1 MLKETN
7 LVPLQGLGVTFIK
20 EMENIKKVILNT
32 VSEAVI
38 EDKKILTVTV
48 EPNKL
53 HQLAKALRDNTAL
66 PFDMLVKLIGMD
78 WGEKLGVI
86 YLLASS
92 TDLSKEIV
100 LKTGTADRENP
111 LLYTV
116 TDLFETAHFN
126 EREVYAL
133 LGIRFINNP
142 DMRKFFLNSDWV
154 GYPLRK
160 DYDANPEL
168 NKLTLESKEIVDIAP
183 RIMEVDGKLVEE
195 TVNIFTEDDYIINI
209 GPQHPSTHGVMHFR
223 TALDGEIVK
232 KIDVHSGYIHRGI
245 EKLSENLTYPQIL
258 HFTDRLDYLSANIN
272 RHALC
277 MCVEKAAEIEVPE
290 RAQYI
295 RTIMDELNR
304 IDSHLLAWACQT
316 NDLGATTAFIY
327 GMREREI
334 ILHIFEKTCGGRLI
348 INQNVI
354 GGVMFDIYADFQ
366 KDVKSFIP
374 YMREKLVEYDR
385 FFSHN
390 VIALGR
396 MVGIGVMSNEDAI
409 SYAVTG
415 PAGRGSGWSC
425 DIRKHQPYSMYSK
438 VDFKEVIRTEG
449 DSYARYM
456 NRLDEIEESLH
467 IIEQLIDNI
476 PEGEVLAKTKA
487 IIKLPE
493 GEYFQR
499 IEACRGE
506 FGVYIESRG
515 DKTPYRMK
523 FRSPSMALVS
533 AMPLICKNEKISDFI
548 GIGGSMDYV
557 IPDIDR

>member
-1 MLKETN
+1 
-7 LVPLQGLGVTFIK
+7 
-20 EMENIKKVILNT
+20 MENIKKVILNA
-32 VSEAVI
+32 VKEAVI
-38 EDKKILTVTV
+38 EDNKILTVTV

-53 HQLAKALRDNTAL
+53 HLLAKTLLENAAL
-66 PFDMLVKLIGMD
+66 PFDFLVKLIGMD

-86 YLLASS
+86 YLLSS
-92 TDLSKEIV
+92 SKDVSKEIV
-100 LKTGTADRENP
+100 LKTGTSDRENP
-111 LLYTV
+111 LLYSV
-116 TDLFETAHFN
+116 TDLYETAQLN

-142 DMRKFFLNSDWV
+142 DMRRFLLNEDWK
-154 GYPLRK
+154 GFPLRK
-160 DYDANPEL
+160 DYDANPEI
-168 NKLTLESKEIVDIAP
+168 NPVSFESVDMVDIAP
-183 RIMEVDGKLVEE
+183 RITETAEGLVED
-195 TVNIFTEDDYIINI
+195 TVNIFEEDDYIINI

-223 TALDGEIVK
+223 TALDGESVK
-232 KIDVHSGYIHRGI
+232 KIDIHSGYIHRGI
-245 EKLSENLTYPQIL
+245 EKLSESLTYPQIL

-316 NDLGATTAFIY
+316 NDLGAITAFIY

-334 ILHIFEKTCGGRLI
+334 ILDIFEKTCGGRLI

-366 KDVKSFIP
+366 KDVKAFIP
-374 YMREKLVEYDR
+374 YMREKLVEYDH

-396 MVGIGVMSNEDAI
+396 MIGIGVLSKEDAI

-415 PAGRGSGWSC
+415 PAGRGSNWAC
-425 DIRKHQPYSMYSK
+425 DIRKHQPYALYDK
-438 VDFKEVIRTEG
+438 VEFKEIIRTEG
-449 DSYARYM
+449 DSYARYL

-476 PEGEVLAKTKA
+476 PEGDVLTKTKA
-487 IIKLPE
+487 IIKLPV

-515 DKTPYRMK
+515 EKTPYRLK

-533 AMPLICKNEKISDFI
+533 VMPLICKNEKISDFI

>member
-1 MLKETN
+1 
-7 LVPLQGLGVTFIK
+7 
-20 EMENIKKVILNT
+20 MENIKKLILNT
-32 VSEAVI
+32 VKDAVI
-38 EDKKILTVTV
+38 EEKQKLTVTV
-48 EPNKL
+48 EPNQL
-53 HQLAKALRDNTAL
+53 HLIAKTLLQNAEL
-66 PFDMLVKLIGMD
+66 PFDFLVKLIGMD

-86 YLLASS
+86 YLLSS
-92 TDLSKEIV
+92 SKDLSKEIV
-100 LKTGTADRENP
+100 LKTGTSDRENP
-111 LLYTV
+111 LLYSV
-116 TDLFETAHFN
+116 TDLYETAHFN
-126 EREVYAL
+126 EREVFAL

-142 DMRKFFLNSDWV
+142 DMRKFFLNADWV

-168 NKLTLESKEIVDIAP
+168 NPVTLESKDIVDIAP
-183 RIMEVDGKLVEE
+183 RIMEVDGKLLEE
-195 TVNIFTEDDYIINI
+195 TVNIFEEDDYIINI

-245 EKLSENLTYPQIL
+245 EKLSESLTYPQIL

-277 MCVEKAAEIEVPE
+277 LCVENAAQIEVPE

-295 RTIMDELNR
+295 RTIMDELTR
-304 IDSHLLAWACQT
+304 IDSHLLAWSAMT

-334 ILHIFEKTCGGRLI
+334 ILDIFDKTCGGRLI
-348 INQNVI
+348 MNQNVI
-354 GGVMFDIYADFQ
+354 GGVMFDIYGDFQ
-366 KDVKSFIP
+366 KDVKAFIP
-374 YMREKLVEYDR
+374 YMREKLKEYDR

-396 MVGIGVMSNEDAI
+396 MIGIGDMTKEEAI
-409 SYAVTG
+409 TYAVTG
-415 PAGRGSGWSC
+415 PAGRASGWSC
-425 DIRKHQPYSMYSK
+425 DIRKHIPYALYDK
-438 VDFKEVIRTEG
+438 VDFKEIIRFEG

-467 IIEQLIDNI
+467 IIEQLIDNV
-476 PEGEVLAKTKA
+476 PEGDICAKTKA
-487 IIKLPE
+487 IIRLPE
-493 GEYFQR
+493 GEYYQR
-499 IEACRGE
+499 VEAAKGE
-506 FGVYIESRG
+506 FGVYIDSRG
-515 DKTPYRMK
+515 DKTPYRLK

-533 AMPLICKNEKISDFI
+533 AMPLICQGEKISDFI

>member
-1 MLKETN
+1 
-7 LVPLQGLGVTFIK
+7 
-20 EMENIKKVILNT
+20 MENIKKLILNT
-32 VSEAVI
+32 VKEAVI
-38 EDKKILTVTV
+38 EEKQILTVTV
-48 EPNKL
+48 EPDKL
-53 HQLAKALRDNTAL
+53 YLLAKTLRDNIEL
-66 PFDMLVKLIGMD
+66 PFDFLVKLIGMD
-78 WGEKLGVI
+78 RGEELGVN
-86 YLLASS
+86 YLLSS
-92 TDLSKEIV
+92 SKDLSKEIV
-100 LKTGTADRENP
+100 LKTGTTDRENP
-111 LLYTV
+111 LLYSL
-116 TDLFETAHFN
+116 TDLYETAHYN

-142 DMRKFFLNSDWV
+142 DMRKFFLNADWV

-160 DYDANPEL
+160 DYDPNPEL
-168 NKLTLESKEIVDIAP
+168 NPVTLESKEIIDIAP
-183 RIMEVDGKLVEE
+183 RIMETPEGLVED
-195 TVNIFTEDDYIINI
+195 TVNIFGANDYIINI

-223 TALDGEIVK
+223 TSLDGEIVK

-245 EKLSENLTYPQIL
+245 EKLCESLTYPQIL

-277 MCVEKAAEIEVPE
+277 ICVEKAAEIEVPE

-295 RTIMDELNR
+295 RTILDELNR
-304 IDSHLLAWACQT
+304 IDSHLLAWSAMT

-327 GMREREI
+327 GMREREV
-334 ILHIFEKTCGGRLI
+334 ILDIFDKTCGGRLI

-354 GGVMFDIYADFQ
+354 GGVMFDIYNDFQ
-366 KDVKSFIP
+366 KDVKAFIP
-374 YMREKLVEYDR
+374 YMRSKLVEYDR

-396 MVGIGVMSNEDAI
+396 MIGIGKLTNKDAI

-415 PAGRGSGWSC
+415 PAGRASGWSC
-425 DIRKHQPYSMYSK
+425 DIRKHQPYALYDK

-467 IIEQLIDNI
+467 IIEQLVDNI
-476 PEGEVLAKTKA
+476 PSGEIVAKTKA
-487 IIKLPE
+487 IIRLPE
-493 GEYFQR
+493 GEYYQR
-499 IEACRGE
+499 IEAAKGE
-506 FGVYIESRG
+506 FGVFIESRG
-515 DKTPYRMK
+515 EKNPYRLK

-533 AMPLICKNEKISDFI
+533 AMPLICMNEKISDFI

>member
-1 MLKETN
+1 
-7 LVPLQGLGVTFIK
+7 
-20 EMENIKKVILNT
+20 MENIKKVILNT
-32 VSEAVI
+32 VPEAVI

-53 HQLAKALRDNTAL
+53 HQLAKALRDNVTL

-168 NKLTLESKEIVDIAP
+168 NALSLESKEIVDVAP
-183 RIMEVDGKLVEE
+183 RIMEIDGKLVEE
-195 TVNIFTEDDYIINI
+195 NVNIFGDDDYIINI

-223 TALDGEIVK
+223 TSLDGEIVK

-374 YMREKLVEYDR
+374 YMRQKLVEYDR

-396 MVGIGVMSNEDAI
+396 MVGIGVMSKEDAI

-438 VDFKEVIRTEG
+438 VDFKEIIRTEG

>member
-1 MLKETN
+1 
-7 LVPLQGLGVTFIK
+7 
-20 EMENIKKVILNT
+20 MENIKKVILNA
-32 VSEAVI
+32 VPEAVI

-53 HQLAKALRDNTAL
+53 HLLAKTLRDNVAL
-66 PFDMLVKLIGMD
+66 PFDFLVKLIGMD

-86 YLLASS
+86 YMLS
-92 TDLSKEIV
+92 TSNDLSKEIV
-100 LKTGTADRENP
+100 LKTGTLDRENP
-111 LLYTV
+111 LLYSV

-142 DMRKFFLNSDWV
+142 DMRKFFLNADWV

-168 NKLTLESKEIVDIAP
+168 NPLSLESKEMVDIAP
-183 RIMEVDGKLVEE
+183 RIMERDGVLVEE
-195 TVNIFTEDDYIINI
+195 TVNVFEDDAYIINI

-223 TALDGEIVK
+223 TALNGEKVK

-295 RTIMDELNR
+295 RTVMDELNR

-396 MVGIGVMSNEDAI
+396 MVGIGVLSKEDAI

-425 DIRKHQPYSMYSK
+425 DIRKHQPYSLYGK
-438 VDFKEVIRTEG
+438 VDFKEIIRTEG
-449 DSYARYM
+449 DSYARYL

-476 PEGEVLAKTKA
+476 PEGGILTKTKA
-487 IIKLPE
+487 IIKLPV

-515 DKTPYRMK
+515 EKTPYRMK

-533 AMPLICKNEKISDFI
+533 VMPLICKNEKISDFI

>member
-1 MLKETN
+1 MKD
-7 LVPLQGLGVTFIK
+7 
-20 EMENIKKVILNT
+20 IKKLILDT
-32 VSEAVI
+32 VKDAVI
-38 EDKKILTVTV
+38 EEKQKLTVTV
-48 EPNKL
+48 DPKEL
-53 HQLAKALRDNTAL
+53 HLLVKILRDNAEL
-66 PFDMLVKLIGMD
+66 SFDVLVSLTGMD
-78 WGEKLGVI
+78 RGDELGVN

-92 TDLSKEIV
+92 KDLSKEIV
-100 LKTGTADRENP
+100 LKTGTFDRENP
-111 LLYTV
+111 LLYSI
-116 TDLFETAHFN
+116 TDLYETAHYN

-142 DMRKFFLNSDWV
+142 DMRKFFLNGDWV

-168 NKLTLESKEIVDIAP
+168 NPVSTVSTDIVDKAP
-183 RIMEVDGKLVEE
+183 RIMENADGDLVEDI
-195 TVNIFTEDDYIINI
+195 VNIFEENAYIVNV

-245 EKLSENLTYPQIL
+245 EKLCENLTYPQIL

-277 MCVEKAAEIEVPE
+277 MCIEKAGEIEVPE

-304 IDSHLLAWACQT
+304 IDSHCLAWACQT

-334 ILHIFEKTCGGRLI
+334 ILQIFEKVSGGRLI
-348 INQNVI
+348 INENVI
-354 GGVMFDIYADFQ
+354 GGLMFDIYTDFQ
-366 KDVKSFIP
+366 KDVKSFIN
-374 YMREKLVEYDR
+374 YMRKKLIEYDR

-396 MVGIGVMSNEDAI
+396 MIHIGNLSKEDAI
-409 SYAVTG
+409 NYVVTG
-415 PAGRGSGWSC
+415 PAGRASGWSC
-425 DIRKHQPYSMYSK
+425 DIRKHIPYALYDK
-438 VDFKEVIRTEG
+438 VQFKEIIRTEG
-449 DSYARYM
+449 DSYDRYL

-476 PEGEVLAKTKA
+476 PEGEICAKTKA
-487 IIKLPE
+487 IIRLPE
-493 GEYFQR
+493 GEYYSFV
-499 IEACRGE
+499 EAARGL
-506 FGVYIESRG
+506 FGVFIESRG
-515 DKTPYRMK
+515 DKFPYRVK
-523 FRSPSMALVS
+523 FRSPSMAAVS
-533 AMPLICKNEKISDFI
+533 AMPLICKGEKIADFI